1 MQLPK
6 ELKNIYGFDGKVFKP
21 IIVDDTSGSLVAI
34 DYAHYEIHRG
44 DSFSVADTVACDTTT
59 AKWQITTQSGPL
71 LAHMV
76 FDLSATGEALYVF
89 TEGSDRTDGTALVEV
104 NRNRSVS
111 SVTATAIIT
120 RTPTGGETDGATTLF
135 STRSGITNIASKNL
149 ESGTVR
155 GTSEWVLRPQTKYV
169 VSITTYAASYVTF
182 TVNWYEHP
190 GVADA

>member
-44 DSFSVADTVACDTTT
+44 DSFSVADTVVCDTTT

-76 FDLSATGEALYVF
+76 FDLWPRERHYMFLRRVLTGP
-89 TEGSDRTDGTALVEV
+89 TEP
-104 NRNRSVS
+104 RS
-111 SVTATAIIT
+111 
-120 RTPTGGETDGATTLF
+120 
-135 STRSGITNIASKNL
+135 
-149 ESGTVR
+149 
-155 GTSEWVLRPQTKYV
+155 
-169 VSITTYAASYVTF
+169 
-182 TVNWYEHP
+182 
-190 GVADA
+190 